1 MAREPRRIGT
11 GATIIVVMI
20 ILALIAATGYVV
32 WLSVDL
38 VNQKADLPTE
48 PALILPTAAETEAAE
63 EETECVCGRSTD
75 GRCHCCSCNTSSIPV
90 IEEDIDL
97 LNDWD

>member
-1 MAREPRRIGT
+1 MDEDWEIVSENCEIRR
-11 GATIIVVMI
+11 
-20 ILALIAATGYVV
+20 LR
-32 WLSVDL
+32 
-38 VNQKADLPTE
+38 
-48 PALILPTAAETEAAE
+48 EAAE

-90 IEEDIDL
+90 IEEYIDL